1 MTVLFSSIFDIVES
15 GKGLPARNRP
25 GGHTLGGIYMQKVNF
40 VSNPCINIFINDDEP
55 FQIRPI
61 DIPVVLLESLSA
73 CTSSGKETILSLS
86 LFIDKDYDNYVRALI
101 VAWDGCIAT
110 KHMYKLYEDG
120 TFETSKHYKT
130 QMLV

>member
-1 MTVLFSSIFDIVES
+1 MY
-15 GKGLPARNRP
+15 K
-25 GGHTLGGIYMQKVNF
+25 MNF
-40 VSNPCINIFINDDEP
+40 VSNPNINIFINDDEP
-55 FQIRPI
+55 FQIGPE
-61 DIPVVLLESLSA
+61 DIPTILHESLSA

-86 LFIDKDYDNYVRALI
+86 LFIDKDYDNYVRALV

-110 KHMYKLYEDG
+110 KHMYKLFEDG

>member
-1 MTVLFSSIFDIVES
+1 MYKMT
-15 GKGLPARNRP
+15 
-25 GGHTLGGIYMQKVNF
+25 F

-55 FQIRPI
+55 FQIRPE
-61 DIPVVLLESLSA
+61 DIPAVLHESLSA
-73 CTSSGKETILSLS
+73 CTSLGKETILSLS
-86 LFIDKDYDNYVRALI
+86 LFIDKDYEDYVRAVV

-110 KHMYKLYEDG
+110 KHMYKLFEDG